1 MAALLVFWGFLPLLA
16 TAFSWHGLWYE
27 LGLFGPHPTLSYE
40 SVGMKSPEVYV
51 KQWHPDCEEG
61 YVFLSPRGHSYPEP
75 GPLVY
80 DHRGN
85 LVWMER
91 AFGEVMDL
99 KVQQYQGQDYLT
111 FWAGEYDG
119 TRGMGQYYMLN
130 ASYDVVHIVSAANG
144 HQGDLHE
151 FKITDQGTAIL
162 TIYEICQA
170 DLSAVGGLEDGWIY
184 DSLFQEIDIE
194 TGELLFEW
202 RARDHYAIDE
212 SHLPF
217 GDKGSSPSPQV
228 AYDYFHIDSID
239 KHPRDGSYLISS
251 RYMHTVTCISSTGE
265 ILWVLGGK
273 RNTFRDISSDGSA
286 TGFTWQHDAR
296 WHSDNVLTLLD
307 NAAYE
312 NGYTCDHSRGL
323 MIRLDFADW
332 TADTLHVY
340 DSPGRF
346 SSHSQGSL
354 QVLPRSGNV
363 FVGWGKSSAYTE
375 FSTDGDLLCDFHWGP
390 RVFFW
395 LGWTKSYRAQKSH
408 WIGRPRNPPDVE
420 VDETA
425 HTAYVSW
432 NGATDVAGWVLQRAS
447 NGSAP
452 EEEFE
457 SVQYEPKEGFET
469 TVELVGDGYF
479 RLVAVDFEGHH
490 MGATRVF
497 EAFERWNTAETIR
510 SSLSIFSEGVFQ
522 WTLVGICATGAL
534 STAVWTGR
542 RQIQETFRS
551 FYGGVKSY
559 WGVMKYELAF

>member
-1 MAALLVFWGFLPLLA
+1 
-16 TAFSWHGLWYE
+16 
-27 LGLFGPHPTLSYE
+27 
-40 SVGMKSPEVYV
+40 
-51 KQWHPDCEEG
+51 
-61 YVFLSPRGHSYPEP
+61 
-75 GPLVY
+75 
-80 DHRGN
+80 
-85 LVWMER
+85 
-91 AFGEVMDL
+91 
-99 KVQQYQGQDYLT
+99 
-111 FWAGEYDG
+111 
-119 TRGMGQYYMLN
+119 
-130 ASYDVVHIVSAANG
+130 
-144 HQGDLHE
+144 
-151 FKITDQGTAIL
+151 
-162 TIYEICQA
+162 
-170 DLSAVGGLEDGWIY
+170 
-184 DSLFQEIDIE
+184 
-194 TGELLFEW
+194 
-202 RARDHYAIDE
+202 
-212 SHLPF
+212 
-217 GDKGSSPSPQV
+217 
-228 AYDYFHIDSID
+228 
-239 KHPRDGSYLISS
+239 
-251 RYMHTVTCISSTGE
+251 MHTVTCISSTGE

-497 EAFERWNTAETIR
+497 EAFETWVCYVICCFPLSFPWPGMLTTRITEHRRNHPLVTLHLLRGGLPMDSGGNLCHGSLVDSRVDGAKTNTGDVPLILWG
-510 SSLSIFSEGVFQ
+510 SKVL
-522 WTLVGICATGAL
+522 L
-534 STAVWTGR
+534 GR
-542 RQIQETFRS
+542 HE
-551 FYGGVKSY
+551 V
-559 WGVMKYELAF
+559 